1 MKRTVLFILIG
12 CCLSVAVLQAETPK
26 REFRGAWVT
35 TAWAIDWPQESWGSA
50 AKAEEQKQEMIQ
62 LLDSLQAANMNAVW
76 FQVRSFCDAMYKSKY
91 EPWSKYLTGTR
102 GGTPSYDPLQLAI
115 EEAHKRGIELHA
127 WLNPYRYASS
137 TETYGNLPD
146 DYATVHPDWL
156 MKHGDATILN
166 PGLPEVRERIAA
178 VVADI
183 VEHYD
188 VDGILFDDYFYL
200 SGIDTLVDYALYK
213 ANNPEKL
220 SQPEWRREN
229 VNEMVRLVHDTIKA
243 TKPWVTFGIGP
254 APQVASSQE
263 HADKY
268 GVDRMTFND
277 WQYNGIYSD
286 PLAWIT
292 RGTIDYVSPQIY
304 WAVIGGNPSSFST
317 FSAWWAKVASR
328 FGVHYYASHSVGEV
342 GFSYGPEETER
353 QIRSVRA
360 TDRNS
365 APGSVFYSIY
375 NAVYKDG
382 FIRHLR
388 NTVYSTPALPP
399 ADMRYDTEEQLFVS
413 DIRYSSYTLSW
424 TAPADNLRFAVY
436 CLPEDSVG
444 QPGIFASADYLLGM
458 TYDTHYKVPLKRGWT
473 YAVSVLD
480 RYGNEFPPMVRGAKM
495 ITMEAPE
502 LLCPVKGETVICPA
516 WFRWKPVIGA
526 DSYFIQVAEDAEF
539 AKVLALNEVADTVFD
554 AGKWAFLEDGH
565 TYFWRVRTHA
575 ANAKDVWSQ
584 AESFVCDIFS
594 LISPAN
600 TESNVSLTPLLTSD
614 LIPGENVT
622 YTFEIATE
630 NTFMPQNIL
639 FMQQTDEPS
648 CQVPES
654 LLAQSTTYF
663 ARVTGICTDLFSA
676 VEVTSEPVLFR
687 TLALPVPQPIIEL
700 PEDNE
705 TIVGTEVQVAWLPQ
719 NAKQFRVELSTS
731 QKFPPRNTMV
741 LLADAYATSVTF
753 TDVAE
758 GNYWLRVR
766 AAGADGLI
774 DSPVQTLIV
783 QAPTALEQVEEF
795 GVKVVG
801 NVVVADK
808 VMPVQIYTAD
818 GRLFWKGQT
827 VVGTTMLPVLPQG
840 TYILQV
846 EEYITKI
853 IYK

>member
-1 MKRTVLFILIG
+1 MKRFLFILLFMP
-12 CCLSVAVLQAETPK
+12 CVLALLAADNPK
-26 REFRGAWVT
+26 REFRGAWIT

-62 LLDSLQAANMNAVW
+62 LLDSLQAANMNAAW

-115 EEAHKRGIELHA
+115 NEAHKRGIELHA

-146 DYATVHPDWL
+146 DYATLHPEWL
-156 MKHGDATILN
+156 MKHEDATILN

-200 SGIDTLVDYALYK
+200 SGIDTLADYALYK

-220 SQPEWRREN
+220 SQPDWRREN

-243 TKPWVTFGIGP
+243 LKPWVAFGIGP
-254 APQVASSQE
+254 APQVASDPA

-268 GVDRMTFND
+268 GVDRMTFKD

-292 RGTIDYVSPQIY
+292 AGTVDYISPQIY
-304 WAVIGGNPSSFST
+304 WAVIKDNPSSFST
-317 FSAWWAKVASR
+317 FSAWWAKVANR

-342 GFSYGPEETER
+342 GSAYGPDETER
-353 QIRSVRA
+353 QIRTVRA
-360 TDRNS
+360 TDRNT
-365 APGSVFYSIY
+365 APGSVFYSVY
-375 NAVYKDG
+375 NAIYEDG
-382 FIRHLR
+382 FVRHLR
-388 NTVYSTPALPP
+388 NTVYSSPALPP

-444 QPGIFASADYLLGM
+444 KPGVFASADYLLGM
-458 TYDTHYKVPLKRGWT
+458 TYDAHYKVPLKRGWT

-480 RYGNEFPPMVRGAKM
+480 RYGNEFPPLVRNSQLVTLDSPQL
-495 ITMEAPE
+495 IAPVGGE
-502 LLCPVKGETVICPA
+502 NTVCPSL
-516 WFRWKPVIGA
+516 FRWKAVQGA
-526 DSYFIQVAEDAEF
+526 DSYLLQVAEDAAF
-539 AKVLALNEVADTVFD
+539 KHIRALNEVADTVFD
-554 AGKWAFLEDGH
+554 AGNFAFLVDGN
-565 TYFWRVRTHA
+565 TYFWRVRTRA
-575 ANAKDVWSQ
+575 ANAVDVWSE

-594 LISPAN
+594 LTSPLNAETDVPLN
-600 TESNVSLTPLLTSD
+600 PSLTCDAIS
-614 LIPGENVT
+614 GAEVS

-630 NTFMPQNIL
+630 NTFSTQNIV
-639 FMQQTDEPS
+639 FTAKTSEPF
-648 CQVPES
+648 CKVPENT
-654 LLAQSTTYF
+654 LAQYTSYF
-663 ARVTGICTDLFSA
+663 ARVTGQAISEAGNLS
-676 VEVTSEPVLFR
+676 VTSEPVIFR
-687 TLALPVPQPIIEL
+687 TLSLPVPQPTIFSPHDKDTII
-700 PEDNE
+700 
-705 TIVGTEVQVAWLPQ
+705 GTEVQVVWMPQ
-719 NAKQFRVELSTS
+719 NAVEFRVELSS
-731 QKFPPRNTMV
+731 SAKFPPRTTIA

-758 GNYWLRVR
+758 GNWWLRVR
-766 AAGADGLI
+766 AAGKDGLI
-774 DSPVQTLIV
+774 DSEVLMLRVQT
-783 QAPTALEQVEEF
+783 PTALTELEHV
-795 GVKVVG
+795 GIKVVG
-801 NVVVADK
+801 NCVFANEVLPLSLFAS
-808 VMPVQIYTAD
+808 D
-818 GRLFWKGQT
+818 GRMLWQGHT
-827 VVGTTMLPVLPQG
+827 VIGTTLLPCLPKG
-840 TYILQV
+840 TYMLWING
-846 EEYITKI
+846 ETMKI
-853 IYK
+853 IL